1 MMIKRITMLGLM
13 FIALS
18 CSLKAIA
25 DDRFANVKI
34 NSQSVNG
41 STYMLTGAGG
51 NIGVSAG
58 EDGILIIDDQFAP
71 LADKIA
77 QALSDIAEQPTKYV
91 INTHYHGDHTGSNA
105 YFKEVQDS
113 TIFAHDNV
121 RKRLKANKAHTHAAL
136 PVVTYGQGLTFH
148 FNDDTIKVIHL
159 PAGHTDSD
167 SVVYFEKANVLHAGD
182 LFFQGRFPYIDLEGG
197 GTVSGYISN
206 VATVLE
212 MIDSDTKIIPGH
224 GKLADKSAYQASLE
238 MMQQTAKYVADKKS
252 DGASLAV
259 VLKDGLDKR
268 WKDWAWNFITEEKWI
283 TTLYNGQ

>member
-1 MMIKRITMLGLM
+1 MMIKKITMFGSM

-18 CSLKAIA
+18 CSLNAIA
-25 DDRFANVKI
+25 DERFANVKI
-34 NSQSVNG
+34 NSQAVNG

-77 QALSDIAEQPTKYV
+77 EALRGIAEQPTKYV

-105 YFKEVQDS
+105 YFKEVQGS
-113 TIFAHDNV
+113 TVFAHDNV
-121 RKRLKANKAHTHAAL
+121 RKRLKGNEGHTHSAL

-148 FNDDTIKVIHL
+148 FNDDTIIVTHL

-167 SVVYFEKANVLHAGD
+167 SVVYFEQANVLHAGD
-182 LFFQGRFPYIDLEGG
+182 LFFQGRFPYIDLDGG
-197 GTVSGYISN
+197 GTVDGYISN
-206 VATVLE
+206 VATVLD
-212 MIDSDTKIIPGH
+212 MIDNDTKIIPGH
-224 GKLADKSAYQASLE
+224 GELADKLAYQTTLE
-238 MMQQTAKYVADKKS
+238 MMQQTANYVSARKAK
-252 DGASLAV
+252 GASLD
-259 VLKDGLDKR
+259 LLIKEGLDER

>member
-1 MMIKRITMLGLM
+1 MLTAKVRIFGLIC
-13 FIALS
+13 IALS
-18 CSLKAIA
+18 CSVKAVA

-34 NSQSVNG
+34 NSQAVNG

-77 QALSDIAEQPTKYV
+77 EALNDIAEQPTKYV
-91 INTHYHGDHTGSNA
+91 INTHYHADHTGSNA
-105 YFKEVQDS
+105 YFNEVQGS

-121 RKRLKANKAHTHAAL
+121 RKRLKASEEHTHAAL

-148 FNDDTIKVIHL
+148 FNGDTIKVIHL

-182 LFFQGRFPYIDLEGG
+182 LFFQGRFPYIDLDGG
-197 GTVSGYISN
+197 GTVDGYIGN
-206 VATVLE
+206 VATVLD
-212 MIDSDTKIIPGH
+212 MIDNDTKIIPGH
-224 GKLADKSAYQASLE
+224 GKLADKLAYQTTLE
-238 MMQQTAKYVADKKS
+238 MMQQTADYVSARKAK
-252 DGASLAV
+252 GASLD
-259 VLKDGLDKR
+259 LLIEEGLDER

-283 TTLYNGQ
+283 TTLYKGQ

>member
-1 MMIKRITMLGLM
+1 MFGSM

-18 CSLKAIA
+18 CSLNAIA
-25 DDRFANVKI
+25 DERFANVKI
-34 NSQSVNG
+34 NSQAVNG

-77 QALSDIAEQPTKYV
+77 EALRGIAEQPTKYV

-105 YFKEVQDS
+105 YFKEVQGS
-113 TIFAHDNV
+113 TVFAHDNV
-121 RKRLKANKAHTHAAL
+121 RKRLKGNEGHTHSAL

-148 FNDDTIKVIHL
+148 FNDDTIIVTHL

-167 SVVYFEKANVLHAGD
+167 SVVYFEQANVLHAGD
-182 LFFQGRFPYIDLEGG
+182 LFFQGRFPYIDLDGG
-197 GTVSGYISN
+197 GTVDGYISN
-206 VATVLE
+206 VATVLD
-212 MIDSDTKIIPGH
+212 MIDNDTKIIPGH
-224 GKLADKSAYQASLE
+224 GELADKLAYQTTLE
-238 MMQQTAKYVADKKS
+238 MMQQTANYVSARKAK
-252 DGASLAV
+252 GASLD
-259 VLKDGLDKR
+259 LLIKEGLDER